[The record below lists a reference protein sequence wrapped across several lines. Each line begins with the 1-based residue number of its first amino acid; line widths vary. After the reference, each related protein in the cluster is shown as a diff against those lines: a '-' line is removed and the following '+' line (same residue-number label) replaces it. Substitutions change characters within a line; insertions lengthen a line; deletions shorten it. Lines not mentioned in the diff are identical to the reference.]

1 MAIFLLVSPFK
12 FNPSFS
18 RTHCGMSGASKK
30 RGRAGAST
38 KSYDMF
44 NVSKK

>member
-1 MAIFLLVSPFK
+1 MVSPFK
-12 FNPSFS
+12 FNHSFS
-18 RTHCGMSGASKK
+18 RTCGMSGASKK